1 MFIINL
7 VGIILIILIILII
20 WWFWLYSA
28 ENKQKIAANK
38 ENSVINIIVQDG
50 VYQPSTIVL
59 SANKNAV
66 LKFTR
71 KDASPCAAMVIFP
84 DLEISEE
91 LPLNKAFEISLPV
104 MKKGKY
110 IFHCQMQMY
119 KGYLLVE

>member
-1 MFIINL
+1 MIIINL
-7 VGIILIILIILII
+7 VGIVLIILII

-28 ENKQKIAANK
+28 ESKQKIAAK
-38 ENSVINIIVQDG
+38 KKNSMIHIIVQDG

-59 SANKNAV
+59 SANKTAV

-91 LPLNKAFEISLPV
+91 LPLNKAFEITLPV

-119 KGYLLVE
+119 KGYLVVE

>member
-1 MFIINL
+1 MLIINL
-7 VGIILIILIILII
+7 VGILLIILII

-28 ENKQKIAANK
+28 ENKQKMSANK
-38 ENSVINIIVQDG
+38 SNGEINIIVQDG

-59 SANKNAV
+59 SANKTAI

-71 KDASPCAAMVIFP
+71 KDPSPCAAMVIFP
-84 DLEISEE
+84 DFEISEE
-91 LPLNKAFEISLPV
+91 LPLNKTIAITLPM

-119 KGYLLVE
+119 KGYVVVE